1 MRGWLLFER
10 GAFPFLGY
18 AWFPFGK
25 GLLWSCRGVTFYIML
40 LVLLA
45 GVVNFCFLSLF
56 FILFSYCPNYAFEEM
71 KFGHFCLG
79 NTPVET

>member
-1 MRGWLLFER
+1 MVMSGCYVLYHAASATGW
-10 GAFPFLGY
+10 
-18 AWFPFGK
+18 
-25 GLLWSCRGVTFYIML
+25 
-40 LVLLA
+40 
-45 GVVNFCFLSLF
+45 VVNFCFLSLF